1 MVVIIALVHIVTL
14 ITQAKL
20 KKAVV
25 KENATRYEEDEQNQ
39 AVCQVLYKFC
49 AREKLI
55 CAEIFL
61 LS

>member
-20 KKAVV
+20 KKTVV
-25 KENATRYEEDEQNQ
+25 KGNATRYEEDEQNQ
-39 AVCQVLYKFC
+39 AVSQVLYKFC